1 VPSKE
6 YLQSVLLR
14 VKTRIEEGYGI
25 PISFM
30 EIPVPYT
37 GDLDGAEIRI
47 DKDRDVELALF
58 TLAHLFGHTVQWNTS
73 ERARNIG
80 RNPAGQY
87 SAAELDEVA
96 AYEREASRYS
106 LHLLHETG
114 VTDLDQWLSDLAAA
128 DVSYLM
134 HFYATGERK
143 PFGDFFKANQ
153 PMLSPLEVPPFTPHR
168 WKSRWDG
175 IVI

>member
-1 VPSKE
+1 MPSKR

-14 VKTRIEEGYGI
+14 VRAQIEERYGI
-25 PISFM
+25 PVFFV
-30 EIPVPYT
+30 EVPVPFT

-47 DKDRDVELALF
+47 HKDQDVEITLF

-73 ERARNIG
+73 ERARQIG
-80 RNPAGQY
+80 RNTPGAY
-87 SAAELDEVA
+87 SAAELQEVE

-114 VTDLDQWLSDLAAA
+114 VTDLDQWLSDLAASDA
-128 DVSYLM
+128 SYLS
-134 HFYATGERK
+134 HFYATGKRK
-143 PFGDFFKANQ
+143 SFADFFKANQ
-153 PMLSPLEVPPFTPHR
+153 PMLSPLEIPPFTPHR
-168 WKSRWDG
+168 WKLRWDG